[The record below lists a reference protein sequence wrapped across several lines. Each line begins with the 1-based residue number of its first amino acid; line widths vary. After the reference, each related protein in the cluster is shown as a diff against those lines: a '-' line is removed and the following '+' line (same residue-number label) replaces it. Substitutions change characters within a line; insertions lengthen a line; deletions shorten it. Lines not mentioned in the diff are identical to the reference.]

1 MAKKDFDIDFD
12 FDEAYGFDAKSVSGD
27 TAYDDSVDGADF
39 TDEELGLSPGD
50 NSSDKD
56 DFDLD
61 GDLDDFLNMGEE
73 SQQSWQEPE
82 QDDWQDDAA
91 SQEPEEEVPGQYAG
105 EEAYDGEPQYDEDA
119 TGGYAGEYD
128 ESYDEDVEEAPK
140 KEKKPRKPIKL
151 PKLPK
156 LKTPNIFT
164 RFFDL
169 YFGPV
174 LHKEQREEP
183 VDPDNPRR
191 RRRKSRSQ
199 IFKEVYLPPLLVCV
213 CLIMVLTF
221 VIGSLSNVI
230 ERHQI
235 DKQNQQSQLD
245 ASVSQ
250 AEQLAAQGEQVLTEA
265 EALAAGYDYDK
276 AIEKLESIGDLTQ
289 HPEVAAKRAEYENA
303 KNSLIEYKDPT
314 LIPNLSFH
322 VLIEDMTR
330 AKQDAEL
337 GGSYN
342 KNFVT
347 TGEFSK
353 ILNQLYTNGYV
364 LVDFN
369 SFIAANTDL
378 DGNQKFMIDPILLPE
393 GKKPVMITETMVNYY
408 DYMVDGN
415 KDGEPDAAGA
425 GFANKLVVD
434 AAGEIKAKY
443 VDGSGQTQVGDYDLV
458 PVLETFIKTHPDFS
472 YKGSRATLAV
482 TGNQGIFGYRCNT
495 SYVQQFGQDYYDQE
509 VADAKVLV
517 QALRDKGY
525 TMACYTYSNKDYRA
539 SSVAEIRTDL
549 QNWAAQ
555 VTPILGEVDTIVFAK
570 AVDIEDY
577 SGAKFNTL
585 YEAGFRFFVAN
596 GNEPKTEVNISN
608 VRHSR
613 LMVTGNS
620 IAWHAAQFSS
630 YFDPNVVLDIS
641 TRKEV
646 PN

>member
-12 FDEAYGFDAKSVSGD
+12 FDEAYGFDAKSFSGD

-82 QDDWQDDAA
+82 QDGCQDDAA

-245 ASVSQ
+245 ASISQ

-265 EALAAGYDYDK
+265 EALAAGYDYDGFKFVKRDGIIQSTCLHTPRSKSPMLDIIIPYRGKPENVTDKTYCYSLLLPQTEGLNELSGYYYDGENQIPLTVAIYDRDDKPVQNIVENKFYKIIVTK
-276 AIEKLESIGDLTQ
+276 ASQ
-289 HPEVAAKRAEYENA
+289 
-303 KNSLIEYKDPT
+303 
-314 LIPNLSFH
+314 
-322 VLIEDMTR
+322 
-330 AKQDAEL
+330 
-337 GGSYN
+337 
-342 KNFVT
+342 
-347 TGEFSK
+347 
-353 ILNQLYTNGYV
+353 
-364 LVDFN
+364 
-369 SFIAANTDL
+369 
-378 DGNQKFMIDPILLPE
+378 GNQ
-393 GKKPVMITETMVNYY
+393 
-408 DYMVDGN
+408 
-415 KDGEPDAAGA
+415 
-425 GFANKLVVD
+425 
-434 AAGEIKAKY
+434 
-443 VDGSGQTQVGDYDLV
+443 
-458 PVLETFIKTHPDFS
+458 
-472 YKGSRATLAV
+472 
-482 TGNQGIFGYRCNT
+482 
-495 SYVQQFGQDYYDQE
+495 
-509 VADAKVLV
+509 
-517 QALRDKGY
+517 
-525 TMACYTYSNKDYRA
+525 
-539 SSVAEIRTDL
+539 
-549 QNWAAQ
+549 
-555 VTPILGEVDTIVFAK
+555 
-570 AVDIEDY
+570 
-577 SGAKFNTL
+577 
-585 YEAGFRFFVAN
+585 
-596 GNEPKTEVNISN
+596 
-608 VRHSR
+608 
-613 LMVTGNS
+613 
-620 IAWHAAQFSS
+620 
-630 YFDPNVVLDIS
+630 
-641 TRKEV
+641 
-646 PN
+646 

>member
-1 MAKKDFDIDFD
+1 MKAILITFDQAHYDNIVDNLQRLNCR
-12 FDEAYGFDAKSVSGD
+12 GFSA
-27 TAYDDSVDGADF
+27 
-39 TDEELGLSPGD
+39 
-50 NSSDKD
+50 
-56 DFDLD
+56 
-61 GDLDDFLNMGEE
+61 
-73 SQQSWQEPE
+73 W
-82 QDDWQDDAA
+82 
-91 SQEPEEEVPGQYAG
+91 
-105 EEAYDGEPQYDEDA
+105 
-119 TGGYAGEYD
+119 
-128 ESYDEDVEEAPK
+128 
-140 KEKKPRKPIKL
+140 PI
-151 PKLPK
+151 
-156 LKTPNIFT
+156 
-164 RFFDL
+164 
-169 YFGPV
+169 
-174 LHKEQREEP
+174 
-183 VDPDNPRR
+183 
-191 RRRKSRSQ
+191 
-199 IFKEVYLPPLLVCV
+199 
-213 CLIMVLTF
+213 
-221 VIGSLSNVI
+221 
-230 ERHQI
+230 
-235 DKQNQQSQLD
+235 
-245 ASVSQ
+245 
-250 AEQLAAQGEQVLTEA
+250 
-265 EALAAGYDYDK
+265 AAG
-276 AIEKLESIGDLTQ
+276 
-289 HPEVAAKRAEYENA
+289 R
-303 KNSLIEYKDPT
+303 
-314 LIPNLSFH
+314 
-322 VLIEDMTR
+322 
-330 AKQDAEL
+330 
-337 GGSYN
+337 
-342 KNFVT
+342 
-347 TGEFSK
+347 
-353 ILNQLYTNGYV
+353 
-364 LVDFN
+364 
-369 SFIAANTDL
+369 
-378 DGNQKFMIDPILLPE
+378 
-393 GKKPVMITETMVNYY
+393 
-408 DYMVDGN
+408 GN

-458 PVLETFIKTHPDFS
+458 PVLETFIKNHPDFS